1 MSETTKPQAN
11 SPFGVRRSAFGVQ
24 RGVLQNTAAETCLL
38 LILRYGLA
46 VSEIF
51 TSLMI
56 TCMMQQVI

>member
-11 SPFGVRRSAFGVQ
+11 SPFGVRRSAFNGAFCKIP
-24 RGVLQNTAAETCLL
+24 LLKCLL
-38 LILRYGLA
+38 LILRYCLA